1 MKIRLFAFGMLL
13 AMVSLVGMSVA
24 IPSQAHAASGKHTG
38 SITAT
43 GVSGTY
49 STTSGTTSF
58 TDGVVKVTHL
68 AYDAATGQ
76 LLASGTVSSSSAGFS
91 APFRNDPVADPAS
104 CPILNLTLGPLNLNL
119 LGLVVSIPNPIVVN
133 VTAVP
138 GPGNLL
144 GNLLCAVANLLNN
157 NGGLAGLT
165 NLLSQI
171 NAILTGLG
179 L

>member
-1 MKIRLFAFGMLL
+1 MKIRLFALSMLL
-13 AMVSLVGMSVA
+13 AVTSLVGMSIA
-24 IPSQAHAASGKHTG
+24 LPSQVHAASTTPTG
-38 SITAT
+38 SIVAT
-43 GVSGTY
+43 NVSGTAN
-49 STTSGTTSF
+49 GTAF

-68 AYDAATGQ
+68 AYDAATGK
-76 LLASGTVSSSSAGFS
+76 LLASGTVSSQSAGFT
-91 APFRNDPVADPAS
+91 APFSNVPVADPAT
-104 CPILNLTLGPLNLNL
+104 CPILHLTLGPLNLDL

-144 GNLLCAVANLLNN
+144 GNLLCAVTNLLNN
-157 NGGLAGLT
+157 NGGLPGLN
-165 NLLSQI
+165 NLLAQI